1 MLAYLFDYTSHPV
14 SYPLSRSIAT
24 RQCPFHQPVQIQ
36 PIASGE
42 IAIYFAKAT
51 PILARNPA
59 ILPFSMEETE
69 TKKPVSPP
77 PNQHVMDIFI
87 IGLMFFAVLS
97 FFDFEQTGSQ
107 EIPYSEF
114 KQLLRDND
122 VESVLI
128 RGDRISGNYRR
139 QIGDFIQFETTF
151 PPMEDSDLFPLLEE
165 NDIEVRVS
173 SAEQSTWTLIL
184 INLLP
189 WMLIIGIFMMSRR
202 MLQTGGKGFPGGGGG
217 IFSFT
222 KSKARLTNKEDIKVS
237 YDDIAGLK
245 HAKEDL
251 GEVIDFLRNPDK
263 YRSIGAKIPKGILL
277 IGPPGTGKTLLARA
291 TAAEAGVPFFSITG
305 SEFVEM
311 FVGVGASRVRDMYK
325 EAREVAPALIFIDEI
340 DSVGRARSSA
350 TGFGNDEREQ
360 TLNQILAEMDGFK
373 GDEAIVVIAATN
385 RPDVLDSALTRPG
398 RFDRKVVLD
407 LPQRQA
413 RLDILKVHSR
423 NVSMAD
429 DIDFES
435 IAAATVG
442 FSGADLANLINEAAL
457 LTARDG
463 KKEVDNS
470 YLERSRDKVVLGE
483 QRESMLSE
491 EERNRTA
498 YHEAGH
504 ALTAFHMPYADSL
517 RKVSIIPR
525 GLALG
530 FTEQTPREDKL
541 TYGQHYLEDRISIM
555 LGGRCAEQLI
565 FDEVSSGAANDLQQ
579 ATSLARHMVSE
590 WGMSDKI
597 GPLSFH
603 GPDESFPGQ
612 QLLAGKGYSEHT
624 AELIDDEVSNLIMT
638 NEERTKF
645 LLAEHREQLDSI
657 AAALLEK
664 ESLSDKDLN
673 KLLGQPPEN
682 K

>member
-1 MLAYLFDYTSHPV
+1 MTEAEDKK
-14 SYPLSRSIAT
+14 
-24 RQCPFHQPVQIQ
+24 Q
-36 PIASGE
+36 
-42 IAIYFAKAT
+42 AT
-51 PILARNPA
+51 PPR
-59 ILPFSMEETE
+59 
-69 TKKPVSPP
+69 

-87 IGLMFFAVLS
+87 ISLMFFAMLS
-97 FFDFEQTGSQ
+97 FFDFEQNSSQ
-107 EIPYSEF
+107 DIPYSEF
-114 KQLLRDND
+114 KQRLRDND
-122 VESVLI
+122 IESVLI
-128 RGDRISGNYRR
+128 RGDKITGNYRR
-139 QIGDFIQFETTF
+139 PIGDFIQFDTTF
-151 PPMEDSDLFPLLEE
+151 PPMEDYDLFPLLEE

-173 SAEQSTWTLIL
+173 SAEQSTWTLLL

-189 WMLIIGIFMMSRR
+189 WLLIIGIFMMSSR
-202 MLQTGGKGFPGGGGG
+202 MLRSGGKGFPGGGV
-217 IFSFT
+217 FSFT

-251 GEVIDFLRNPDK
+251 SEVIDFLRNPGK
-263 YRSIGAKIPKGILL
+263 YRAIGAKIPKGILL
-277 IGPPGTGKTLLARA
+277 IGPPGTGKTMLARA

-340 DSVGRARSSA
+340 DSVGRTRSSA
-350 TGFGNDEREQ
+350 SGLGNDEREQ
-360 TLNQILAEMDGFK
+360 TLNQILSEMDGFK

-398 RFDRKVVLD
+398 RFDRKVILD
-407 LPQRQA
+407 LPQREA
-413 RLDILKVHSR
+413 RLEILKVHAR
-423 NVSMAD
+423 NVVMAS
-429 DIDFES
+429 DIDFEP

-457 LTARDG
+457 LCAREG
-463 KKEVDNS
+463 KSEVDNS
-470 YLERSRDKVVLGE
+470 FLERARDKVVLGE
-483 QRESMLSE
+483 KREALMSI
-491 EERNRTA
+491 EERERTA

-525 GLALG
+525 GMALG
-530 FTEQTPREDKL
+530 ITEQTPTEDKF

-555 LGGRCAEQLI
+555 LGGRCAEQLV

-579 ATSLARHMVSE
+579 ATTLARHMISE
-590 WGMSDKI
+590 WGMSDKL

-603 GPDESFPGQ
+603 SPDESFPGQ
-612 QLLAGKGYSEHT
+612 QMLAGKGYSEHT
-624 AELIDDEVSNLIMT
+624 AELIDEEVSKLIRT

-645 LLAEHREQLDSI
+645 ILAEHRDELDSI

-664 ESLSDKDLN
+664 ESLSEQDLIE
-673 KLLGQPPEN
+673 LLGHPAA
-682 K
+682 KK

>member
-1 MLAYLFDYTSHPV
+1 MTEAEDKK
-14 SYPLSRSIAT
+14 
-24 RQCPFHQPVQIQ
+24 Q
-36 PIASGE
+36 
-42 IAIYFAKAT
+42 AT
-51 PILARNPA
+51 PPR
-59 ILPFSMEETE
+59 
-69 TKKPVSPP
+69 

-87 IGLMFFAVLS
+87 ISLMFFAMLS
-97 FFDFEQTGSQ
+97 FFDFEQNSSQ
-107 EIPYSEF
+107 DIPYSEF
-114 KQLLRDND
+114 KQRLRDND
-122 VESVLI
+122 IESVLI
-128 RGDRISGNYRR
+128 RGDKITGNYRR
-139 QIGDFIQFETTF
+139 PIGDFIQFDTTF
-151 PPMEDSDLFPLLEE
+151 PPMEDYDLFPLLEE

-173 SAEQSTWTLIL
+173 SAEQSTWTLLL

-189 WMLIIGIFMMSRR
+189 WLLIIGIFMMSSR
-202 MLQTGGKGFPGGGGG
+202 MLRSGGKGFPGGGV
-217 IFSFT
+217 FSFT

-251 GEVIDFLRNPDK
+251 SEVIDFLRNPGK
-263 YRSIGAKIPKGILL
+263 YRAIGAKIPKGILL
-277 IGPPGTGKTLLARA
+277 IGPPGTGKTMLARA

-340 DSVGRARSSA
+340 DSVGRTRSSA
-350 TGFGNDEREQ
+350 SGLGNDEREQ
-360 TLNQILAEMDGFK
+360 TLNQILSEMDGFK

-398 RFDRKVVLD
+398 RFDRKVILD
-407 LPQRQA
+407 LPQREA
-413 RLDILKVHSR
+413 RLEILKVHAR
-423 NVSMAD
+423 NVVMAS

-457 LTARDG
+457 LCAREG
-463 KKEVDNS
+463 KSKVDNS
-470 YLERSRDKVVLGE
+470 FLERARDKVVLGE
-483 QRESMLSE
+483 KREALLSK
-491 EERNRTA
+491 EERERTA
-498 YHEAGH
+498 CHEAGH

-525 GLALG
+525 GMALG
-530 FTEQTPREDKL
+530 ITEQTPTEDKF

-555 LGGRCAEQLI
+555 LGGRCAEQLV

-579 ATSLARHMVSE
+579 ATTLARHMISE
-590 WGMSDKI
+590 WGMSDKL

-603 GPDESFPGQ
+603 SPDESFPGQ
-612 QLLAGKGYSEHT
+612 QMLAGKGYSEHT
-624 AELIDDEVSNLIMT
+624 AELIDEEVSKLIRT

-645 LLAEHREQLDSI
+645 ILAEHRDELDSI

-664 ESLSDKDLN
+664 ESLSEQDLIE
-673 KLLGQPPEN
+673 LLGHPAA
-682 K
+682 KK

>member
-1 MLAYLFDYTSHPV
+1 
-14 SYPLSRSIAT
+14 
-24 RQCPFHQPVQIQ
+24 
-36 PIASGE
+36 
-42 IAIYFAKAT
+42 
-51 PILARNPA
+51 
-59 ILPFSMEETE
+59 MEKTE
-69 TKKPVSPP
+69 TKKPVSSP
-77 PNQHVMDIFI
+77 PNQHVMDIFV
-87 IGLMFFAVLS
+87 IGLMFFALLT
-97 FFDFEQTGSQ
+97 FFDFGQTGSQ

-114 KQLLRDND
+114 KQRLRDND

-128 RGDRISGNYRR
+128 RGDRISGNYRSE
-139 QIGDFIQFETTF
+139 IDEFIQFDTTF

-165 NDIEVRVS
+165 NDIEVRVR
-173 SAEQSTWTLIL
+173 SAEQSTWVLIL

-189 WMLIIGIFMMSRR
+189 WLLIIGIFMMSRR
-202 MLQTGGKGFPGGGGG
+202 MLQSGGKGFPGGGV
-217 IFSFT
+217 FNFT
-222 KSKARLTNKEDIKVS
+222 KSKARRANKEDIKVN

-350 TGFGNDEREQ
+350 AGLGNDEREQ

-423 NVSMAD
+423 KVVMAD

-457 LTARDG
+457 LTAREG
-463 KKEVDNS
+463 KTQVENS
-470 YLERSRDKVVLGE
+470 YLERARDKVVLG
-483 QRESMLSE
+483 
-491 EERNRTA
+491 
-498 YHEAGH
+498 
-504 ALTAFHMPYADSL
+504 
-517 RKVSIIPR
+517 
-525 GLALG
+525 
-530 FTEQTPREDKL
+530 
-541 TYGQHYLEDRISIM
+541 
-555 LGGRCAEQLI
+555 
-565 FDEVSSGAANDLQQ
+565 
-579 ATSLARHMVSE
+579 
-590 WGMSDKI
+590 
-597 GPLSFH
+597 
-603 GPDESFPGQ
+603 
-612 QLLAGKGYSEHT
+612 
-624 AELIDDEVSNLIMT
+624 
-638 NEERTKF
+638 
-645 LLAEHREQLDSI
+645 
-657 AAALLEK
+657 
-664 ESLSDKDLN
+664 
-673 KLLGQPPEN
+673 
-682 K
+682 

>member
-1 MLAYLFDYTSHPV
+1 MTEAEDKK
-14 SYPLSRSIAT
+14 
-24 RQCPFHQPVQIQ
+24 Q
-36 PIASGE
+36 
-42 IAIYFAKAT
+42 AT
-51 PILARNPA
+51 PPR
-59 ILPFSMEETE
+59 
-69 TKKPVSPP
+69 

-87 IGLMFFAVLS
+87 ISLMFFAMLS
-97 FFDFEQTGSQ
+97 FFDFEQEGSQ
-107 EIPYSEF
+107 DIPYSEF
-114 KQLLRDND
+114 KQRLRDND

-128 RGDRISGNYRR
+128 RGDKITGNYRR
-139 QIGDFIQFETTF
+139 PIDDFIQFDTTF
-151 PPMEDSDLFPLLEE
+151 PPMEDYDLFPLLEE

-173 SAEQSTWTLIL
+173 SAEQSTWTLLL

-189 WMLIIGIFMMSRR
+189 WLLIIGIFMMSSR
-202 MLQTGGKGFPGGGGG
+202 MLRSGGRGFPGGGV
-217 IFSFT
+217 FSFT
-222 KSKARLTNKEDIKVS
+222 KSKARLTNKDDIKVS

-251 GEVIDFLRNPDK
+251 SEVIDFLRNPDK
-263 YRSIGAKIPKGILL
+263 YRAIGAKIPKGILL

-340 DSVGRARSSA
+340 DSVGRTRSSA
-350 TGFGNDEREQ
+350 SGLGNDEREQ
-360 TLNQILAEMDGFK
+360 TLNQILSEMDGFK

-398 RFDRKVVLD
+398 RFDRKVILD
-407 LPQRQA
+407 LPQREA
-413 RLDILKVHSR
+413 RLEILKVHAR
-423 NVSMAD
+423 NVVMAS
-429 DIDFES
+429 DIDFEP

-457 LTARDG
+457 LCAREG
-463 KKEVDNS
+463 KSEVDNS
-470 YLERSRDKVVLGE
+470 FLERARDKVVLGE
-483 QRESMLSE
+483 KREALMSI
-491 EERNRTA
+491 EERERTA

-525 GLALG
+525 GMALG
-530 FTEQTPREDKL
+530 ITEQTPTEDKF
-541 TYGQHYLEDRISIM
+541 TYGQHYLEDRLSIM
-555 LGGRCAEQLI
+555 LGGRCAEQLV

-579 ATSLARHMVSE
+579 ATTLARHMISE
-590 WGMSDKI
+590 WGMSDKL

-603 GPDESFPGQ
+603 SPDESFPGQ
-612 QLLAGKGYSEHT
+612 QMLAGKGYSEHT
-624 AELIDDEVSNLIMT
+624 AELIDEEVSKLIRT

-645 LLAEHREQLDSI
+645 ILAEHRGELDSI

-664 ESLSDKDLN
+664 ESLSEQDLIE
-673 KLLGQPPEN
+673 LLGHPAA
-682 K
+682 KK

>member
-1 MLAYLFDYTSHPV
+1 MSNMQ
-14 SYPLSRSIAT
+14 
-24 RQCPFHQPVQIQ
+24 RQRDPKPF
-36 PIASGE
+36 
-42 IAIYFAKAT
+42 
-51 PILARNPA
+51 LARNPV
-59 ILPFSMEETE
+59 ILLLSMEETE
-69 TKKPVSPP
+69 TQKPGSPP
-77 PNQHVMDIFI
+77 PNPHMMDIFI
-87 IGLMFFAVLS
+87 IGLMFFAMLS
-97 FFDFEQTGSQ
+97 FFDFKQTGSQ

-114 KQLLRDND
+114 KQRLRDND

-128 RGDRISGNYRR
+128 HGDRISGNYRR
-139 QIGDFIQFETTF
+139 QMGDFIQFDTTF

-173 SAEQSTWTLIL
+173 SAEQSIWMLIL

-189 WMLIIGIFMMSRR
+189 WLLIIGIFMMSRR
-202 MLQTGGKGFPGGGGG
+202 MLQTGGKGFPGGG

-222 KSKARLTNKEDIKVS
+222 KSKARLVVKEDIKVS

-291 TAAEAGVPFFSITG
+291 TAAEADVPFFSITG

-311 FVGVGASRVRDMYK
+311 FVGVGASRVRDMYR

-340 DSVGRARSSA
+340 DSVGRARSSI
-350 TGFGNDEREQ
+350 TGLGNDEREQ

-373 GDEAIVVIAATN
+373 GDEAIIVIAATN

-407 LPQRQA
+407 LPQKQA

-429 DIDFES
+429 DMDFES

-457 LTARDG
+457 LAAREG
-463 KKEVDNS
+463 KKQVDNS
-470 YLERSRDKVVLGE
+470 YLERARDKVVLGE

-491 EERNRTA
+491 DERKRTA

-504 ALTAFHMPYADSL
+504 ALTAFHMPHADSL

-525 GLALG
+525 GLTLG

-541 TYGQHYLEDRISIM
+541 TYGQHYLEDRLSIM
-555 LGGRCAEQLI
+555 LGGRCAEQLV
-565 FDEVSSGAANDLQQ
+565 FGEVSSGAANDLQQ
-579 ATSLARHMVSE
+579 ATTLARHMVSE
-590 WGMSDKI
+590 WGMSEKI

-603 GPDESFPGQ
+603 APDESFPGQ

-624 AELIDDEVSNLIMT
+624 AELIDEEVSKLIST
-638 NEERTKF
+638 NEDRTKF
-645 LLAEHREQLDSI
+645 VLAEHREQLDSI

-664 ESLSDKDLN
+664 ESLSDKDLG
-673 KLLGQPPEN
+673 KLLGPPPGQKLEA
-682 K
+682 